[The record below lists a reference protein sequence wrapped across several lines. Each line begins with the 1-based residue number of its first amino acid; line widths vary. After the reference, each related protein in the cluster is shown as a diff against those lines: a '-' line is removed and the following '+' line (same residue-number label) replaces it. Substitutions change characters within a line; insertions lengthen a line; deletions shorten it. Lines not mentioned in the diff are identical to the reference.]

1 MYTYHRNCYRF
12 IKTKS
17 PINLGLGGSGTRRSQ
32 KLDNHYAISL
42 IGFLLEKVWVLS
54 GASLGTVMYL
64 QLGEQPWAS
73 LEALTG
79 LVLWAS

>member
-1 MYTYHRNCYRF
+1 MEAEH
-12 IKTKS
+12 I
-17 PINLGLGGSGTRRSQ
+17 GLRDWIIIMPF
-32 KLDNHYAISL
+32 LL

-54 GASLGTVMYL
+54 GASLGTVMCL